1 MFGVLAVLGIRSKCL
16 ARLPQALVEYV
27 ATTTEK
33 FKLAMRTETDED
45 NTLVRNAANH
55 CASTIDMAMD
65 YMVKNASAKLAVV
78 GGTLTRGPHLVHA
91 RADEE
96 NKHTTHRVHFAAN
109 TAEANKN
116 PSNTWTM
123 PFTCSAGCPSNGH
136 HHMACAHIW
145 AVLRTYKLC
154 EGDTGLHQC
163 QVLTMDRAYFVAGL
177 NLVAQPLVVVPPSGD
192 LGVHPLT
199 LPRLKPAERAP
210 RANANVRRGRSIG
223 EAPSESTRPLKP
235 LQPDTAVAIA
245 AQAMLRDLQAG
256 CMAIVLYDNKNQ
268 SELTYRCTDE
278 AVTGHWRPVQTTHHM
293 VYKSA
298 EGSEYMQM
306 KCMIS
311 GRPKSFALGRI
322 EGALLLAN
330 DAAGIT
336 ATASRAAAL
345 AAARAVDSNC
355 QTHIGALVVAKTVRD
370 DTVGGRGGQDGQ
382 VGGQEDG
389 QEDGL

>member
-1 MFGVLAVLGIRSKCL
+1 M
-16 ARLPQALVEYV
+16 
-27 ATTTEK
+27 
-33 FKLAMRTETDED
+33 
-45 NTLVRNAANH
+45 
-55 CASTIDMAMD
+55 
-65 YMVKNASAKLAVV
+65 VV

-163 QVLTMDRAYFVAGL
+163 LVLTMDRAYFVAGL
-177 NLVAQPLVVVPPSGD
+177 NLVAQELIVVPPSGD
-192 LGVHPLT
+192 LGKHPLT

-256 CMAIVLYDNKNQ
+256 CTAIVLYDNKNQ
-268 SELTYRCTDE
+268 SELTYRGTDE
-278 AVTGHWRPVQTTHHM
+278 AVMGHWRPMQTTHR
-293 VYKSA
+293 
-298 EGSEYMQM
+298 Q
-306 KCMIS
+306 
-311 GRPKSFALGRI
+311 
-322 EGALLLAN
+322 
-330 DAAGIT
+330 
-336 ATASRAAAL
+336 
-345 AAARAVDSNC
+345 
-355 QTHIGALVVAKTVRD
+355 
-370 DTVGGRGGQDGQ
+370 
-382 VGGQEDG
+382 
-389 QEDGL
+389 